1 MRLLALV
8 VGLGLAGLTA
18 VHGHAQPFDFDMSIE
33 SEIAAANDALSHAHD
48 NLGGMNGLGVIP
60 EPDLSTIHEMLSA
73 GEEMLR
79 DARRRAQAAKTP
91 QEQIWVVGYARSAKA
106 MIEAAFEYKTKR
118 GYQ

>member
-1 MRLLALV
+1 MRVAAV
-8 VGLGLAGLTA
+8 VAAAGLFLVSAGGTS
-18 VHGHAQPFDFDMSIE
+18 AQPFDVDLNVQ

-48 NLGGMNGLGVIP
+48 NLGGMSGLGVIP
-60 EPDLSTIHEMLSA
+60 EPDLSTIHGMLSA

-79 DARRRAQAAKTP
+79 DARRRAQEAKSP
-91 QEQIWVVGYARSAKA
+91 EQQIWVVGYARAARA

>member
-1 MRLLALV
+1 M
-8 VGLGLAGLTA
+8 
-18 VHGHAQPFDFDMSIE
+18 Q

-48 NLGGMNGLGVIP
+48 NLGGMSGLGVIP
-60 EPDLSTIHEMLSA
+60 EPDLSTIHGMLSA

-79 DARRRAQAAKTP
+79 DARRRAQEAKSP
-91 QEQIWVVGYARSAKA
+91 EQQIWVVGYARAAKA